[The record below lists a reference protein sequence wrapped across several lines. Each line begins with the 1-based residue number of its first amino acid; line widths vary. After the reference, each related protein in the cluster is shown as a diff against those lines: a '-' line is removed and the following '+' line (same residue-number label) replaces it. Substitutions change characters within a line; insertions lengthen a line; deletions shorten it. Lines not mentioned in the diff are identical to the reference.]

1 MKVFFP
7 SSVPSLCIQSLA
19 SWALKGISCVLV
31 PGKGVDVGRHA
42 KSRPQPRLFPGLPTG
57 RAMGKLLKPRGV
69 CFPETGVGNEGG
81 SGVWPPHSIYIV
93 LGVTS
98 TLDMI

>member
-42 KSRPQPRLFPGLPTG
+42 KSRPQPRLFPETLPQGGQWVSFSSLEGSAFLRLGWGMREAVVSGLPI
-57 RAMGKLLKPRGV
+57 A
-69 CFPETGVGNEGG
+69 F
-81 SGVWPPHSIYIV
+81 
-93 LGVTS
+93 
-98 TLDMI
+98 TLY